1 MQLGGSVVIKV
12 GRRRKLFLQQHLGIF
27 QRGRLR
33 GALGEDRRRA
43 GAKKYEPRRSTLVCS
58 ESDDGVVA
66 VAPRELEEHRALVF
80 ELCAELHCDD
90 QLSRL
95 EVDLE
100 QALEE
105 VL

>member
-1 MQLGGSVVIKV
+1 MQLGGGVVIKV
-12 GRRRKLFLQQHLGIF
+12 GRRRKLLLQQRLGVF

-43 GAKKYEPRRSTLVCS
+43 GAEEYEPRRSPLVCS
-58 ESDDGVVA
+58 QSNDGVVA
-66 VAPRELEEHRALVF
+66 VAPRELEERRALVF

-90 QLSRL
+90 QLSWL

-105 VL
+105 V